1 MTAHSI
7 NRYKTDLRELRFLL
21 FEQFALDELLGKA
34 PYADWDRESAEM
46 ILGEVYKWVREV
58 TGPLNRVGDLE
69 GCTLENGEVRTPTG
83 FKEAW
88 KSLADAGWRNLTA
101 PEEYGGSG
109 APFSL
114 GVLTGEMLS
123 GSNTAFNMYPGL
135 TEGVAEVLHAFG
147 TDEQKDR
154 YLPGLHDGT
163 YAGTMCL
170 TEPHAGSDV
179 GASTTRAIRAGDGTY
194 RIEGTKIFI
203 SSGDHDLTDNIL
215 HLVLARTDDAPEG
228 TKGLSLFLVPKRK
241 PDGSSNGVTCVS
253 LEHKM
258 GINGSATAQLS
269 FEGDCTGELV
279 GTEEQQGMRQ
289 MFKMMNLA
297 RIGVGIQGLAVAG
310 SAYYNA
316 LEYARE
322 RKQGP
327 SIKNWKDPAAPKVP
341 IIEHPDV
348 RRMLLDMKA
357 RVEGIRA
364 LIVKLAVHVD
374 RQRAAELAGDD
385 KIAEYHQGQI
395 DLLVPVVKA
404 YASDQGFAVSATAIQ
419 VFGGAGYLQDHPVE
433 QYCRDAKIFSIY
445 EGTNHIQ
452 ALDLVGRK
460 LGHKGG
466 ANFQA
471 YLADVN
477 RFVGDNM
484 GHPVLRQLVAKL
496 GEANAGL
503 MSSAMRF
510 YNWFRRGHMELVP
523 LHANRFLEMLARTT
537 VAWMLLSGAVV
548 AHAAAEKTEK
558 GSPEHQ
564 FYAGKRYAAEHY
576 CMTELPLVAASAAVL
591 EAEARSA
598 LDIPDGGFGG

>member
-1 MTAHSI
+1 
-7 NRYKTDLRELRFLL
+7 L
-21 FEQFALDELLGKA
+21 FELFSLDDLLGEA

-46 ILGEVYKWVREV
+46 ILAEVYKWVQKV
-58 TGPLNRVGDLE
+58 TGPLNRVGDVE
-69 GCTLENGEVRTPTG
+69 GCRLENGEVKTPTG
-83 FKEAW
+83 FKKAW
-88 KSLADAGWRNLTA
+88 KSLADAGWRRLTA
-101 PEEYGGSG
+101 PEEYGGSA
-109 APFSL
+109 APFAL
-114 GVLTGEMLS
+114 GVVAGEMLS

-147 TDEQKDR
+147 TGEQKKK

-170 TEPHAGSDV
+170 TEPQAGSDV
-179 GASTTRAIRAGDGTY
+179 GASTSRAVRRDDGTY
-194 RIEGTKIFI
+194 DIEGTKIFI

-215 HLVLARTDDAPEG
+215 HLVLARTDDAPAG
-228 TKGLSLFLVPKRK
+228 TKGLSLFIVPKRK
-241 PDGSSNGVTCVS
+241 PDGSSNGVTCVG

-269 FEGDCTGELV
+269 FEGDCVGELV
-279 GTEEQQGMRQ
+279 GTEEQLGMRQ

-310 SAYYNA
+310 AAYYNA
-316 LEYARE
+316 LDYARE

-327 SIKNWKDPAAPKVP
+327 SIKNWKDAAAPKVP

-374 RQRAAELAGDD
+374 RQRAAEIAGDE
-385 KIAEYHQGQI
+385 KATEYHAGQV

-404 YASDQGFAVSATAIQ
+404 YASDQGFSIAATAIQ
-419 VFGGAGYLQDHPVE
+419 VFGGAGYLTDHPVE

-460 LGHKGG
+460 LGNKGG
-466 ANFQA
+466 ANFQTF
-471 YLADVN
+471 LADVN

-503 MSSAMRF
+503 MSAAMRF
-510 YNWFRRGHMELVP
+510 FNWFRRGNMELVP
-523 LHANRFLEMLARTT
+523 LNANRFLEMLARTT
-537 VAWMLLSGAVV
+537 VAWMLLEAAVV
-548 AHAAAEKTEK
+548 AHEKAEGLEK
-558 GSPEHQ
+558 GTPEHD
-564 FYAGKRYAAEHY
+564 FYLGKRYAAQHY
-576 CMTELPLVAASAAVL
+576 CLTELPLVAHSAAVL
-591 EAEARSA
+591 EAESRGP
-598 LDIPDGGFGG
+598 LDIPDGGFGS